1 MNYHVKL
8 AIGYIGGDKMIKELK
23 DKYLELWWNTE
34 TDLHMTNNKV
44 SFIKKLANERK
55 IEGFRKELFKTLK
68 KYPSKHEEEIWRKDV
83 FKKIK
88 DMEVN
93 ILNSEESIIDFF
105 TNSGYGNV
113 TEDFIDE
120 VKVFDPKM
128 DVYDI
133 FQAIRNVW
141 IMNSI
146 QILFDMEVKLTP
158 SIFSYSMLYPYSD
171 NYLDDDGVSNKDKI
185 EFNKRFREW
194 LLGREAKPLNFNEE
208 QICKL
213 VKRIEEDFKRDTYKE
228 VFQSLLIIHSAQEK
242 SLIQQ
247 REKTL
252 PYEKDIIGITFEK
265 GGASVLADGYL
276 VKGNLE
282 KEEAE
287 FMFCYGVFLQI
298 IDDLQDIEEDYNNK
312 HMTIFSQIDGK
323 YPLDRIIN
331 KLINFID
338 EFFRREIIFT
348 SGKSEKLKKI
358 IQNCSKIMI
367 FEAISKNKKRFTR
380 EYIKLVESRSIVRF
394 SYFKKI
400 KKRFQKTF
408 SEEDIIRICNILSNS
423 ELGINIK

>member
-1 MNYHVKL
+1 
-8 AIGYIGGDKMIKELK
+8 MIRDLK
-23 DKYLELWWNTE
+23 DKYLSLWWNTE
-34 TDLHMTNNKV
+34 TDLHMENSKI
-44 SFIKKLANERK
+44 SLIEKLTNERR
-55 IEGFRKELFKTLK
+55 IEQFRKELFKILK
-68 KYPSKHEEEIWRKDV
+68 KAPDKDEEESWRKSILTQ
-83 FKKIK
+83 IK
-88 DMEVN
+88 DMEMN
-93 ILNSEESIIDFF
+93 ILGSRESIIDFF
-105 TNSGYGNV
+105 IDSGYASV

-120 VKVFDPKM
+120 VKEFDPQI

-171 NYLDDDGVSNKDKI
+171 NYLDDSSISNIDKV
-185 EFNKRFREW
+185 EFNKRFRKW
-194 LLGREAKPLNFNEE
+194 ILGEEVKPLNCNEE
-208 QICKL
+208 RIYKL
-213 VKRIEEDFKRDTYKE
+213 IKKIEGEFKRDIYKGL
-228 VFQSLLIIHSAQEK
+228 FQSLLDIHSAQVK

-265 GGASVLADGYL
+265 GGTSVLADGYL
-276 VKGNLE
+276 VRGTLE

-298 IDDLQDIEEDYNNK
+298 IDDLQDVEEDYNNK

-338 EFFRREIIFT
+338 EFFNRELVFI
-348 SGKSEKLKKI
+348 SEEAKKLKKV
-358 IQNCSKIMI
+358 IQDCSRIMI
-367 FEAISKNKKRFTR
+367 FEAISKNKKRFTK
-380 EYIKLVESRSIVRF
+380 EYIKSIESYSIVRF

-400 KKRFQKTF
+400 KKKFQKTF
-408 SEEDIIRICNILSNS
+408 SQEDVIKICNILGNS
-423 ELGINIK
+423 KLEIDIGI